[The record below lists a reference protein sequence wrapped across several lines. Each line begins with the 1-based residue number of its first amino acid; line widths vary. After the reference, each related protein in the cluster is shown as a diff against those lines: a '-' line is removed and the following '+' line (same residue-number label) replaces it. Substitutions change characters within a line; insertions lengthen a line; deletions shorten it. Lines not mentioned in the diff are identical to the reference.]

1 MTTTDKNVPT
11 HEGNKTFFTKHSLF
25 MNQAPCWNFEL
36 SEDKILEKA
45 LKVGF
50 VTKVSEDKYLM
61 NNNY

>member
-1 MTTTDKNVPT
+1 MT
-11 HEGNKTFFTKHSLF
+11 
-25 MNQAPCWNFEL
+25 QAPCWNFEL
-36 SEDKILEKA
+36 SEDQILEKA